1 MTTPDHRPY
10 LTATDLR
17 TQEDVLAWLIDY
29 PSMDAAQA
37 SIVQPESDNCSDY
50 DSDPPVIVRKWCH
63 SGAHTTPMVEEVL
76 TIKDIAEILKL
87 AEKTVYSMASSGEL
101 PAFKIRGQWRVRRAD
116 FERWMTDKAS
126 NRAKSDEDEA

>member
-1 MTTPDHRPY
+1 
-10 LTATDLR
+10 
-17 TQEDVLAWLIDY
+17 
-29 PSMDAAQA
+29 
-37 SIVQPESDNCSDY
+37 
-50 DSDPPVIVRKWCH
+50 
-63 SGAHTTPMVEEVL
+63 MVEEVL

-126 NRAKSDEDEA
+126 NRAKSDEDEV